1 ATPTCGVAR
10 PVAAGATAPVS
21 GAGSSAGWCGWSA
34 MTTPTVPHGQRWQ
47 ADLTMPAPGLAES
60 LATDP
65 AEVLADRFRS
75 LAARAVDVLQIAA
88 ALESSGITDRVA
100 RVQYGYADV
109 FELAQAVR
117 DRPGVVLQAS
127 RPAVRRPWLEQLRD
141 IGHGALYLLPVVLFP
156 AAFAAVGSSRLIL
169 AVVLVGALGWVWSGV
184 VAWMAYRL
192 VSDRRPGAAAD
203 LWRWASLGSLP
214 VAAAVAAV
222 TADVTGI
229 GHATTSV
236 TVLALAQMAYQ
247 LAAAVLMFYRREG
260 LLLAVMLPAV
270 TGAAGYLLWGAEK
283 LPVAV
288 TASLVCVAVVFGLAL
303 REASLHG
310 RLTRDDLLPRGIADR
325 WSAAL

>member
-1 ATPTCGVAR
+1 HAGRIHRRLPPALSAGHRRCVKNRRNGTRATAVGAGGDASPHAATPTCGVAR

-75 LAARAVDVLQIAA
+75 VAARAVDVLQIAA

-117 DRPGVVLQAS
+117 DRTGVVLQAS

-184 VAWMAYRL
+184 VAWMA
-192 VSDRRPGAAAD
+192 
-203 LWRWASLGSLP
+203 
-214 VAAAVAAV
+214 
-222 TADVTGI
+222 
-229 GHATTSV
+229 
-236 TVLALAQMAYQ
+236 
-247 LAAAVLMFYRREG
+247 
-260 LLLAVMLPAV
+260 
-270 TGAAGYLLWGAEK
+270 
-283 LPVAV
+283 
-288 TASLVCVAVVFGLAL
+288 
-303 REASLHG
+303 
-310 RLTRDDLLPRGIADR
+310 
-325 WSAAL
+325 